1 MSRFS
6 TAPGHTPT
14 VAKAPGA
21 RGGARRRGRSVLWHT
36 AVIVVV
42 LVVIYPVV
50 WMVGTSFK
58 PATEIVTSNRPWP
71 LHGTLHNFGAGWSAN
86 PGVTFGRFFANSLLI
101 SALAV
106 VGTLLSCAL
115 AAYAFSRLT
124 FRGRTVLF
132 AVMVV
137 TILLPYHVLIVPQY
151 AIFKQFG
158 WINTILPVVAPKF
171 LATEAFFIFL
181 MVQFM
186 RGVPREIDEAARID
200 GCGPYRTFWWV
211 VLPLTRPALITSA
224 IFSFIW
230 TWNDF
235 FTQLVYLNDQ
245 SKFTV
250 PIGLSLFVDQT
261 GMTSYG
267 PMMAMSVL
275 ALLPVFLFF
284 LAFQRLL
291 VDGATSS
298 GLKG

>member
-1 MSRFS
+1 MSEPTPRA
-6 TAPGHTPT
+6 AP
-14 VAKAPGA
+14 APAAFAPPSG
-21 RGGARRRGRSVLWHT
+21 RRTRTVLWHLLVA
-36 AVIVVV
+36 AVLVVV
-42 LVVIYPVV
+42 LYPVI
-50 WMVGTSFK
+50 WMLGTSFK
-58 PATEIVTSNRPWP
+58 PATEIVTSDRPWP
-71 LHGTLHNFGAGWSAN
+71 LHWTSHNFPDGWHAD
-86 PGVTFGRFFANSLLI
+86 PGVTFGRFFANSLTV

-106 VGTLLSCAL
+106 AGTLVSCSL
-115 AAYAFSRLT
+115 AAYAFSRLE
-124 FRGRTVLF
+124 FRGRSVMF
-132 AVMVV
+132 AAMVA

-151 AIFKQFG
+151 AIFKKLG
-158 WINTILPVVAPKF
+158 WINTDLPLVAPKF

-186 RGVPREIDEAARID
+186 RGIPREIDEAARLD
-200 GCGPYRTFWWV
+200 GCGPYRTFLFV

-224 IFSFIW
+224 IFSFLW

-235 FTQLVYLNDQ
+235 FTQLVYLNDTD
-245 SKFTV
+245 KFTV

>member
-1 MSRFS
+1 MSRRS
-6 TAPGHTPT
+6 
-14 VAKAPGA
+14 
-21 RGGARRRGRSVLWHT
+21 GGRTFGWHL
-36 AVIVVV
+36 VIVVIA
-42 LVVIYPVV
+42 LIVVYPVV
-50 WMVGTSFK
+50 WMLGTSFK
-58 PATEIVTSNRPWP
+58 PAAEIVTSNRPWP
-71 LHGTLHNFGAGWSAN
+71 LHWTLRNFPDGWHAN
-86 PGVTFGRFFANSLLI
+86 PGVTFGRFFLNSLFLSACAVAGTLI
-101 SALAV
+101 SC
-106 VGTLLSCAL
+106 SL
-115 AAYAFSRLT
+115 AAYAFSRLE
-124 FRGRTVLF
+124 FRGRSVLF
-132 AVMVV
+132 AGMVV

-158 WINTILPVVAPKF
+158 WINTDLPIIAPKF

-186 RGVPREIDEAARID
+186 RGIPREIDEAARID
-200 GCGPYRTFWWV
+200 GCGPYRTFFHIL
-211 VLPLTRPALITSA
+211 LPLTRPALITSA

-235 FTQLVYLNDQ
+235 FTQLVYLNNTD
-245 SKFTV
+245 KFTV

-267 PMMAMSVL
+267 PMMAMSIL

-298 GLKG
+298 GVKG

>member
-1 MSRFS
+1 MSAR
-6 TAPGHTPT
+6 TAP
-14 VAKAPGA
+14 ALPGRTTA
-21 RGGARRRGRSVLWHT
+21 ARRNPGRRTGRTVLWH
-36 AVIVVV
+36 AGVVVIV
-42 LVVIYPVV
+42 LVVVYPVI
-50 WMVGTSFK
+50 WMLGTSFK

-71 LHGTLHNFGAGWSAN
+71 LHWTLQNFPDGWHAN
-86 PGVTFGRFFANSLLI
+86 PGVSFGTFFVNSLFI
-101 SALAV
+101 SVLAV
-106 VGTLLSCAL
+106 VGTLLSCSF
-115 AAYAFSRLT
+115 AAYAFSRLE
-124 FRGRTVLF
+124 FRGRSVLF
-132 AVMVV
+132 AGMVV

-158 WINTILPVVAPKF
+158 WINTDLPIIAPKF

-186 RGVPREIDEAARID
+186 RGIPREIDEAARID
-200 GCGPYRTFWWV
+200 GCGPYRTFLWIL
-211 VLPLTRPALITSA
+211 LPLTRPALITSA

-235 FTQLVYLNDQ
+235 FTQLVYLNDTD
-245 SKFTV
+245 KFTV

-261 GMTSYG
+261 GSTSYG
-267 PMMAMSVL
+267 PMMAMSIL

>member
-1 MSRFS
+1 MSATS
-6 TAPGHTPT
+6 TTPHRPRQA
-14 VAKAPGA
+14 V
-21 RGGARRRGRSVLWHT
+21 RVSRRRGKGGRALLWHVSII
-36 AVIVVV
+36 VI
-42 LVVIYPVV
+42 LLIVIYPVV
-50 WMVGTSFK
+50 WMAGTSFK
-58 PATEIVTSNRPWP
+58 PASEIVRSNRPWP
-71 LHGTLHNFGAGWSAN
+71 LHWTLRNFPDGWKAN
-86 PGVTFGRFFANSLLI
+86 PGVTFGHFFMNSLII

-106 VGTLLSCAL
+106 IGTLLSCSL
-115 AAYAFSRLT
+115 AAYAFSRLE
-124 FRGRTVLF
+124 FRGRAVLF
-132 AVMVV
+132 AGMVG

-151 AIFKQFG
+151 AIFKAFG
-158 WINTILPVVAPKF
+158 WINTILPIVAPKF

-186 RGVPREIDEAARID
+186 RGIPREIDEAARID
-200 GCGPYRTFWWV
+200 GCGPYRTFFYIL
-211 VLPLTRPALITSA
+211 LPLTRPALITSA

-235 FTQLVYLNDQ
+235 FTQLVYFNDT
-245 SKFTV
+245 KKYTL

-275 ALLPVFLFF
+275 ALLPIFLFF

-291 VDGATSS
+291 VDGATTS

>member
-1 MSRFS
+1 MSDRAL
-6 TAPGHTPT
+6 TA
-14 VAKAPGA
+14 AAAPRA
-21 RGGARRRGRSVLWHT
+21 GGRTYRTGLWHVV
-36 AVIVVV
+36 VIAIV
-42 LVVIYPVV
+42 LVVIYPVI
-50 WMVGTSFK
+50 WMLGTSFK

-71 LHGTLHNFGAGWSAN
+71 LHWTAGNFPDGWHAN
-86 PGVTFGRFFANSLLI
+86 PGVTFGRFFTNSLVI
-101 SALAV
+101 SGLAV
-106 VGTLLSCAL
+106 VGTLLSCSL
-115 AAYAFSRLT
+115 AAYAFSRLE
-124 FRGRTVLF
+124 FRGRSVMF
-132 AVMVV
+132 AGMVV

-151 AIFKQFG
+151 AIFKKFG
-158 WINTILPVVAPKF
+158 WINTDLPLVAPKF

-186 RGVPREIDEAARID
+186 RGIPKEIDEAARLD
-200 GCGPYRTFWWV
+200 GCGPYRTFLYV

-235 FTQLVYLNDQ
+235 FTQLVYLNDTD
-245 SKFTV
+245 KFTV

-275 ALLPVFLFF
+275 ALAPVFLFF

>member
-1 MSRFS
+1 MNDR
-6 TAPGHTPT
+6 TPT
-14 VAKAPGA
+14 AESPLPVVSRQGPAKRPG
-21 RGGARRRGRSVLWHT
+21 RTFLWHLLVI
-36 AVIVVV
+36 AVLVV
-42 LVVIYPVV
+42 LVYPVI
-50 WMVGTSFK
+50 WMLGTSFK

-71 LHGTLHNFGAGWSAN
+71 LHWTLRNFPDGWSAN
-86 PGVTFGRFFANSLLI
+86 PGVTFGHFFVNSLFI
-101 SALAV
+101 SACAV
-106 VGTLLSCAL
+106 IGTLFSCSL
-115 AAYAFSRLT
+115 AAYAFSRLG
-124 FRGRTVLF
+124 FRGRSVLF
-132 AVMVV
+132 AGMVA

-158 WINTILPVVAPKF
+158 WINTDLPLIAPKF

-186 RGVPREIDEAARID
+186 RGIPREIDEAARID
-200 GCGPYRTFWWV
+200 GCGPYRTFFHIL
-211 VLPLTRPALITSA
+211 LPLTRPAMITSA

-235 FTQLVYLNDQ
+235 FTQLVYLNDTD
-245 SKFTV
+245 KFTV

-267 PMMAMSVL
+267 PMMAMSIL

>member
-1 MSRFS
+1 MSDQALLAGRTPPAAAPAPRRPRPYRPLVWYVLV
-6 TAPGHTPT
+6 TAL
-14 VAKAPGA
+14 A
-21 RGGARRRGRSVLWHT
+21 
-36 AVIVVV
+36 VVV
-42 LVVIYPVV
+42 VYPVI
-50 WMVGTSFK
+50 WMLGTSFK

-71 LHGTLHNFGAGWSAN
+71 LHWTGHNFPDGWHAN
-86 PGVTFGRFFANSLLI
+86 PGVTFGRFFANSLVI
-101 SALAV
+101 SGFAV
-106 VGTLLSCAL
+106 VGTLVSCSL
-115 AAYAFSRLT
+115 AAYAFSRLE
-124 FRGRTVLF
+124 FRGRSVMF
-132 AVMVV
+132 AGMVV

-151 AIFKQFG
+151 AIFKRFG
-158 WINTILPVVAPKF
+158 WINTDLPLIAPKF

-186 RGVPREIDEAARID
+186 RGIPREIDEAARLD
-200 GCGPYRTFWWV
+200 GCGPYRTYLWV

-235 FTQLVYLNDQ
+235 FTQLVYLNDT

-275 ALLPVFLFF
+275 ALAPVFLFF

>member
-1 MSRFS
+1 MSQSAAVR
-6 TAPGHTPT
+6 PRRG
-14 VAKAPGA
+14 PGA
-21 RGGARRRGRSVLWHT
+21 PARRAPRKRTRPLLWHVL
-36 AVIVVV
+36 VIVIV
-42 LVVIYPVV
+42 LIVIYPVV
-50 WMVGTSFK
+50 WMLGTSFK

-71 LHGTLHNFGAGWSAN
+71 LHWTLHDFTSGWSAN
-86 PGVTFGRFFANSLLI
+86 PGVTFGRFFLNSLMV
-101 SALAV
+101 SVLAV
-106 VGTLLSCAL
+106 VGTLFSCSL
-115 AAYAFSRLT
+115 AAYAFSRLK
-124 FRGRTVLF
+124 FAGRSALF

-151 AIFKQFG
+151 AIFKAFG
-158 WINTILPVVAPKF
+158 WINTYLPVVAPKF

-211 VLPLTRPALITSA
+211 LLPLTRPALITSA

-235 FTQLVYLNDQ
+235 FTQLVYLND
-245 SKFTV
+245 KTRFTV

>member
-1 MSRFS
+1 MSAR
-6 TAPGHTPT
+6 TAAALPGKP
-14 VAKAPGA
+14 AA
-21 RGGARRRGRSVLWHT
+21 ARRDPRRRTGRTVLWH
-36 AVIVVV
+36 VGVVAIV
-42 LVVIYPVV
+42 LVVIYPVL
-50 WMVGTSFK
+50 WMLGTSFK

-71 LHGTLHNFGAGWSAN
+71 LHWTLSNFPDGWHAN
-86 PGVTFGRFFANSLLI
+86 PGVTFGKFFLNSLFI
-101 SALAV
+101 SVLAV
-106 VGTLLSCAL
+106 VGTLVSCSF
-115 AAYAFSRLT
+115 AAYAFSRLE
-124 FRGRTVLF
+124 FRGRSVLF
-132 AVMVV
+132 AGMVV

-158 WINTILPVVAPKF
+158 WINTDLPIVAPKF

-186 RGVPREIDEAARID
+186 RGIPREIDEAARID
-200 GCGPYRTFWWV
+200 GCGPYRTFLYIL
-211 VLPLTRPALITSA
+211 LPLTRPALITSA

-235 FTQLVYLNDQ
+235 FTQLVYLNDTD
-245 SKFTV
+245 KFTV

-261 GMTSYG
+261 GATSYG
-267 PMMAMSVL
+267 PMMAMSIL

>member
-1 MSRFS
+1 MSAR
-6 TAPGHTPT
+6 
-14 VAKAPGA
+14 
-21 RGGARRRGRSVLWHT
+21 RGGGAGRTLLWHLT
-36 AVIVVV
+36 VVVIVLIVV
-42 LVVIYPVV
+42 YPVI
-50 WMVGTSFK
+50 WMLGTSFK
-58 PATEIVTSNRPWP
+58 PAAEIVTSNRPWP
-71 LHGTLHNFGAGWSAN
+71 LHWTVANFSDGWHAN
-86 PGVTFGRFFANSLLI
+86 PGVTFGRFFLNSLFISVCAVAGTLI
-101 SALAV
+101 SC
-106 VGTLLSCAL
+106 SL
-115 AAYAFSRLT
+115 AAYAFSRLE
-124 FRGRTVLF
+124 FRGRSVLF
-132 AVMVV
+132 AAMVV

-158 WINTILPVVAPKF
+158 WINTDLPIIAPKF

-186 RGVPREIDEAARID
+186 RGIPREIDEAARID
-200 GCGPYRTFWWV
+200 GCGPYRTFLYIL
-211 VLPLTRPALITSA
+211 LPLTRPALITSA

-235 FTQLVYLNDQ
+235 FTQLVYLNDTD
-245 SKFTV
+245 KFTV

-267 PMMAMSVL
+267 PMMAMSIL

-298 GLKG
+298 GVKG

>member
-1 MSRFS
+1 MSD
-6 TAPGHTPT
+6 GT
-14 VAKAPGA
+14 VALGGGQPA
-21 RGGARRRGRSVLWHT
+21 RGVRRRGGRSGRTLLWHLSVV
-36 AVIVVV
+36 VIV
-42 LVVIYPVV
+42 LVVVYPVI
-50 WMVGTSFK
+50 WMIGTSFK

-71 LHGTLHNFGAGWSAN
+71 RHWTLQNFPDGWKAN
-86 PGVTFGRFFANSLLI
+86 PGVTFGHFFMNSLVI
-101 SALAV
+101 SAAAV
-106 VGTLLSCAL
+106 VGTLLSCSF
-115 AAYAFSRLT
+115 AAYAFSRLE
-124 FRGRTVLF
+124 FRGRSVLF
-132 AVMVV
+132 AAMVA

-151 AIFKQFG
+151 AIFKKFG
-158 WINTILPVVAPKF
+158 WINTDLPIIAPKF

-186 RGVPREIDEAARID
+186 RGIPREIDEAARID
-200 GCGPYRTFWWV
+200 GCGPYRTFLHV
-211 VLPLTRPALITSA
+211 LLPLTRPALITSA

-235 FTQLVYLNDQ
+235 FTQLVYFNDTD
-245 SKFTV
+245 KFTV

-261 GMTSYG
+261 GTTSYG
-267 PMMAMSVL
+267 PMMAMSVV